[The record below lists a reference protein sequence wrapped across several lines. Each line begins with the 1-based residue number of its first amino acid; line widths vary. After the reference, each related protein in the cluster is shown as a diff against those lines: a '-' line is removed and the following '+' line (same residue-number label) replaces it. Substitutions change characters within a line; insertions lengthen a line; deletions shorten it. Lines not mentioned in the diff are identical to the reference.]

1 MDSTILSGQVLQY
14 IVDNYPVN
22 YKIFD
27 IGNILHSFHYD
38 FHSYNLHAIDIT
50 KDWSSEAW
58 EDLIDNAHSSRGRQ
72 SHNNTVNELSAFLER
87 FIDTITERE
96 LS

>member
-22 YKIFD
+22 YKISD

-38 FHSYNLHAIDIT
+38 FHGYNLHAIDIT
-50 KDWSSEAW
+50 KDWSSDDW
-58 EDLIDNAHSSRGRQ
+58 EYLIDSASRGRR
-72 SHNNTVNELSAFLER
+72 SYNNTVNELLVFLER